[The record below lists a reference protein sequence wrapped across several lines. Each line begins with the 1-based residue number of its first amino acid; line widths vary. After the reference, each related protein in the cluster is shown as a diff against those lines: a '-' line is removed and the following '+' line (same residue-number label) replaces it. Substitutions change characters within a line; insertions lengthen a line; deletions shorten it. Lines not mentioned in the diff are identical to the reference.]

1 MKIIIIEKD
10 EKIANELKNF
20 LEFYNFE
27 VEIIYS
33 FNKLKK
39 EYNKSNPDLIIT
51 NPIFDNFQP
60 FYFIKWIRETVN
72 DYKTPIIAY
81 HQKPTKDIL
90 INAKKYK
97 ISTFLIYPFDKN
109 DLLKRIFKILGLED
123 NNVKDINILKKN
135 KILNEINRKIEQLPP
150 FPAVINEIERL
161 INDKKSNASDF
172 EEVIKKD
179 QVITAKVLK
188 IINSPFFSL
197 SRKISTISE
206 SVAYMGLDTL
216 KSVIYSAY
224 ASKLLNVSLP
234 AYNYKKNELWKHSY
248 YTACFSKE
256 ISKYLNYETKIQEEI
271 FIGGLLH
278 DIGKLIIGN
287 LAKDKKLQ
295 FFKNLDSNFTLIE
308 IEKGYFYLNHQ
319 EVGELIAEKWN
330 LPDIHKEI
338 ISNHHLT
345 NENLNKNVAISNLA
359 NYISK
364 DILNLKIVEFDE
376 NKKVEAL
383 SFLNLSDDDFQ
394 EIHNN
399 CKKLSENLELF

>member
-10 EKIANELKNF
+10 EKIANDLKNF
-20 LEFYNFE
+20 LDFYNFD
-27 VEIIYS
+27 VEIINS
-33 FNKLKK
+33 FTKLQK
-39 EYNKSNPDLIIT
+39 EYEKSKPDLIIT
-51 NPIFDNFQP
+51 NPVFGNFQP
-60 FYFIKWIRETVN
+60 FYFTKWIREVVN
-72 DYKTPIIAY
+72 DYRTPIISY
-81 HQKPTKDIL
+81 HTKPTKDIL
-90 INAKKYK
+90 QKAKKYR
-97 ISTFLIYPFDKN
+97 ISSFLIYPFNKN
-109 DLLKRIFKILGLED
+109 DLLKRILKILGLEE

-135 KILNEINRKIEQLPP
+135 KIINEINRKIEQLPP
-150 FPAVINEIERL
+150 FPAVISEIEKL
-161 INDKKSNASDF
+161 INNKKSNAPDF

-216 KSVIYSAY
+216 KSVVYSAY

-248 YTACFSKE
+248 FTACFSKE
-256 ISKYLNYETKIQEEI
+256 ISKYLDYDTKIQEEI

-287 LAKDKKLQ
+287 LAKDKNLQ
-295 FFKNLDSNFTLIE
+295 FFKNFDSKFTLIE

-330 LPDIHKEI
+330 LPDVHKEI
-338 ISNHHLT
+338 IGNHHLT
-345 NENLNKNVAISNLA
+345 NKSINKNVAISNLA
-359 NYISK
+359 DYISK

-376 NKKVEAL
+376 DKKNEAL
-383 SFLNLSDDDFQ
+383 SFLGLSIDNFQ
-394 EIHNN
+394 KIYNN